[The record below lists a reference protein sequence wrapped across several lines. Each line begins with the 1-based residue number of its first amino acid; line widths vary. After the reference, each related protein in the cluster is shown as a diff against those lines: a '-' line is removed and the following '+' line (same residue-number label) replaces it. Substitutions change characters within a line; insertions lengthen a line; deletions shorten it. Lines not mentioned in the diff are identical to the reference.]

1 MHGRRPRPRHHPQ
14 VRERDG
20 GGVAADP
27 AEAEQARQS
36 NPRAFVGSAS
46 EIQAL
51 VQQYIDAGVDELV
64 VPIFSLRPGS
74 DIERASATADR
85 FITEVAPAFR

>member
-1 MHGRRPRPRHHPQ
+1 MNGTSGATRTSSATRSASSNSNARTS
-14 VRERDG
+14 
-20 GGVAADP
+20 